1 MSRGFCARAAWST
14 RASISR
20 ACSKRNVWA
29 SPRCRSTFPP
39 PPEGQRN
46 MSDKAAIE
54 PAVWRVIEDFEVRAR
69 RDDELWRS
77 LSEEQLRARLDEF
90 LLPVGRAAAT
100 LMNLIIKEGEARR
113 ILEVGS
119 SYGYSTIWLAEAAR
133 AIGGKVVSLEL
144 RPPKTEYA
152 RTQLARVQL
161 DSLVEFRVGDAL
173 DSLAQ
178 LPGPFDFVLIDL
190 WKDMYVP
197 VFERLYPKLA
207 PGAVVVA
214 DNMLPPENSR
224 HYARAYRERVRAA
237 ADMSSVLLAVGNG
250 LEVSRYR

>member
-1 MSRGFCARAAWST
+1 
-14 RASISR
+14 
-20 ACSKRNVWA
+20 
-29 SPRCRSTFPP
+29 
-39 PPEGQRN
+39 
-46 MSDKAAIE
+46 MSDKAAID
-54 PAVWRVIEDFEVRAR
+54 PAVWGVIEDFEVRAR

-100 LMNLIIKEGEARR
+100 LMNLIIKEAEAPR

-133 AIGGKVVSLEL
+133 ATGGKVISLEL
-144 RPPKTEYA
+144 RAAKVEYA
-152 RTQLARVQL
+152 RAQLARAQL
-161 DSLVEFRVGDAL
+161 ENFVEFRIGDAL
-173 DSLAQ
+173 DSIGQ
-178 LPGPFDFVLIDL
+178 LPGPFDFVLLDI

-197 VFERLYPKLA
+197 AFERLYPKLA
-207 PGAVVVA
+207 SGAIVVA
-214 DNMLPPENSR
+214 DNMLQPESAR
-224 HYARAYRERVRAA
+224 AHARAYRERVKQA